1 MKSRLS
7 RLLSL
12 CVLPKISYETQNRA
26 MNSLFLGASHG
37 LPKAMND
44 TDFRAWMALPG
55 NAVQGKEKIPRFNIF
70 ETPTPVTGI
79 GRCA

>member
-26 MNSLFLGASHG
+26 MNSLFLGASRG

-55 NAVQGKEKIPRFNIF
+55 NAVQGKEKNTSF
-70 ETPTPVTGI
+70 
-79 GRCA
+79 